1 VTTIVGESGA
11 FLRAAAAA
19 ESTDGVQR
27 LHLGGQNS
35 DAETALVSWGSALGA
50 DIDAPFTASVR
61 WRGIVADGRSVSVG
75 NPHVIYRNPTGGT
88 AAVASLTLA
97 FYREDGTM
105 RSQTKTL
112 ESLDANDPQS
122 IRTMV
127 FEGLESA
134 DTYVLDIRA
143 TLQYDIGF
151 TGEVWPGIDAIQ
163 IPYKVQ
169 EVRSA

>member
-1 VTTIVGESGA
+1 
-11 FLRAAAAA
+11 
-19 ESTDGVQR
+19 
-27 LHLGGQNS
+27 
-35 DAETALVSWGSALGA
+35 
-50 DIDAPFTASVR
+50 
-61 WRGIVADGRSVSVG
+61 VADGRSVSVG

-143 TLQYDIGF
+143 TLSYDIGF